1 MSSILKM
8 SGVWLLAVCL
18 SGCGSS
24 NEVTV
29 NPEPEMTEEEFLEMD
44 AESDQARE
52 EAIRDGS

>member
-1 MSSILKM
+1 M

-29 NPEPEMTEEEFLEMD
+29 NPAPEMTDEEFLEMD